1 MMVIVVVAVAVVGVF
16 VIVVKGGGS
25 SKQRRAGAGVAVA
38 VVVVLLLHAAPAAPA
53 QGSLQGTRTCQ
64 MDTTSLAVLSCQ
76 EWPPSGSCCD
86 ALRYAIDE
94 QPSDVSDRGLCC
106 LCVYIVTMR
115 LISVDLPYVYRVCR
129 GKDAEAVAA
138 WIALQPPPVYD
149 CTVTGNGMLLPHRG
163 PVAAA
168 PVIQREGEAAQAVVR
183 VGRTRRSSSSS
194 I

>member
-16 VIVVKGGGS
+16 VIVVQGGGS

-76 EWPPSGSCCD
+76 EWPPSGSCCGMPSTSSP
-86 ALRYAIDE
+86 AI
-94 QPSDVSDRGLCC
+94 GLCC

-183 VGRTRRSSSSS
+183 VGRRRRSSSSS

>member
-16 VIVVKGGGS
+16 VIVVQGGGS

-38 VVVVLLLHAAPAAPA
+38 VEVVLLLHAAPAAPA

-76 EWPPSGSCCD
+76 EWWPPSGSCCD

-149 CTVTGNGMLLPHRG
+149 CTGTYVLYANGVLYN
-163 PVAAA
+163 
-168 PVIQREGEAAQAVVR
+168 
-183 VGRTRRSSSSS
+183 
-194 I
+194 

>member
-16 VIVVKGGGS
+16 VIVVQGGGS

-64 MDTTSLAVLSCQ
+64 MDTTSLAVLS

-149 CTVTGNGMLLPHRG
+149 CTGSGVEMMPGRQSS
-163 PVAAA
+163 A
-168 PVIQREGEAAQAVVR
+168 R
-183 VGRTRRSSSSS
+183 VSTSRL